1 MYTLVAAYGDPASF
15 DKSWTDVDV
24 NQLKELP
31 CNQIYQLY
39 TKLYLTLHSDALTN
53 DIHVD
58 YAALEKQHINNP
70 AKLKDML
77 ANYGSDT
84 LATIP
89 KIQKY
94 KQEHVY
100 YEDLFRAGYK
110 AELVAP
116 LSHPSSIV
124 TPEEKTEL
132 RITRRSTNMQKFFD
146 TCMVSVNGY
155 WHRTDTDGQVVYVP
169 HAGESV
175 LKSKF
180 NTCGITSFEKI
191 GNIKQIPI
199 TEDIIFKTENES
211 FISQRVYFDL
221 SKYDINNKTVLAVI
235 GGYLYLPNDIRQVSN
250 TSYLLDFSR
259 VPLLQRYFESLR
271 YLNMDYLGM
280 SRYIHNPTEI
290 NKPEFFSDEHF
301 TKYLTMPQSFLVVVD
316 TPSIRVKKHYIKH
329 SDLPGMF
336 TAYTEPKYPLVTSTG
351 KLSEYWKVYEDGHW
365 CINVNDAWWYN
376 RQASSIPDKA
386 AISMTD
392 ANMPYRTYYNSKGYL
407 LDIVADTPI

>member
-58 YAALEKQHINNP
+58 YAVFEKQHINNP

-94 KQEHVY
+94 RQEHAY

-116 LSHPSSIV
+116 LAHPSSIV

-132 RITRRSTNMQKFFD
+132 RVTRRNTNMQKFFD

-155 WHRTDTDGQVVYVP
+155 WHRTDTDGQVV
-169 HAGESV
+169 
-175 LKSKF
+175 
-180 NTCGITSFEKI
+180 
-191 GNIKQIPI
+191 
-199 TEDIIFKTENES
+199 
-211 FISQRVYFDL
+211 
-221 SKYDINNKTVLAVI
+221 
-235 GGYLYLPNDIRQVSN
+235 
-250 TSYLLDFSR
+250 
-259 VPLLQRYFESLR
+259 
-271 YLNMDYLGM
+271 
-280 SRYIHNPTEI
+280 
-290 NKPEFFSDEHF
+290 
-301 TKYLTMPQSFLVVVD
+301 
-316 TPSIRVKKHYIKH
+316 
-329 SDLPGMF
+329 
-336 TAYTEPKYPLVTSTG
+336 
-351 KLSEYWKVYEDGHW
+351 
-365 CINVNDAWWYN
+365 
-376 RQASSIPDKA
+376 
-386 AISMTD
+386 
-392 ANMPYRTYYNSKGYL
+392 
-407 LDIVADTPI
+407 